1 MTKEDIRL
9 KEDKLANLYLAYY
22 RLLVEMNDKFMTQ
35 ENLKKELTDLAAEIE
50 EDYQNLSKENTD
62 GEKLC

>member
-1 MTKEDIRL
+1 MTKEDIVL
-9 KEDKLANLYLAYY
+9 KEEKLANLYLTYY
-22 RLLVEMNDKFMTQ
+22 RLLVQMNDRFMTQ

-50 EDYQNLSKENTD
+50 QDYQNLSKENTD